1 MRTLVA
7 FAALAIAARSARAEK
22 LPPGSIGMVVGAASG
37 LSADA
42 SRLGFGYQL
51 GAQAAWQPMNT
62 ERAFGPALTW
72 SFVFGT
78 MYDAEAASVGDQL
91 LTFQMDITA
100 GVRFRLWRE
109 ASRYLTVRVGGQL
122 MRANQIVLPS
132 MERAFVGPVASVGID
147 QYAFGQ
153 LLINVDVRVSQVLGD
168 NPTIIALMFGAGK
181 TGP

>member
-1 MRTLVA
+1 MRILVA
-7 FAALAIAARSARAEK
+7 FAALAIAAASARAES

-42 SRLGFGYQL
+42 SRLGFGYQV
-51 GAQAAWQPMNT
+51 GAQAAWQPMVT
-62 ERAFGPALTW
+62 ERRLGYALKW

-78 MYDAEAASVGDQL
+78 MYDAEAASVGDEL
-91 LTFQMDITA
+91 LTFQMDLMLGIR
-100 GVRFRLWRE
+100 VRPGTNP
-109 ASRYLTVRVGGQL
+109 SRYLTLRGGGQL

-132 MERAFVGPVASVGID
+132 MERAFVGAVASVGLD
-147 QYAFGQ
+147 QYAYGF
-153 LLINVDVRVSQVLGD
+153 LINVDVRVSQFGD